1 MQAKRLTWFLWVI
14 GFLFFAHATWAQNFI
29 AISGTDTTKISTPL
43 STKDLGNLSASDDKR
58 VGSNGNWPAE
68 GHYADDKYLEFRFS
82 FPVTTVNR
90 LTLTHEYRRYGAM
103 EGAKLMIS
111 GGGVEKS
118 YPVTTQGASSNDVSD
133 QINLSTDFK
142 SIALSDLRVRFMA
155 YRNPGATATAQT
167 TTSHDYVALAVEGG
181 GDAGITTTAT
191 PSPDSTGSPRADAT
205 PSPSPVQ
212 VSSPLVSVEPLP
224 IPSSITPSAS
234 YTPSPSPASSSPNN
248 IAISSAPSVTFTST
262 PIISTKAAEPK
273 VTLVAEVGDYN
284 GQLLGFFS
292 GVTASAGEPSDFFN
306 TTRQLGLV
314 LLLGALILFWWF
326 VIRNRG

>member
-1 MQAKRLTWFLWVI
+1 MKIVI
-14 GFLFFAHATWAQNFI
+14 LFSIFYFLFSSVPALAQGFVPT
-29 AISGTDTTKISTPL
+29 SGTDTTKISTPL

-103 EGAKLMIS
+103 ERAKLMIS

-191 PSPDSTGSPRADAT
+191 PSP
-205 PSPSPVQ
+205 SPVQ

-224 IPSSITPSAS
+224 IPSSITPSAI

>member
-1 MQAKRLTWFLWVI
+1 MKIVI
-14 GFLFFAHATWAQNFI
+14 LFSIFYFLFSSVPALAQGFVPT
-29 AISGTDTTKISTPL
+29 SGTDTTKISTPL

-82 FPVTTVNR
+82 F
-90 LTLTHEYRRYGAM
+90 
-103 EGAKLMIS
+103 
-111 GGGVEKS
+111 
-118 YPVTTQGASSNDVSD
+118 PVTTQGASSNDVSD

-234 YTPSPSPASSSPNN
+234 YTPSPSPTSSSPNN
-248 IAISSAPSVTFTST
+248 IAISSAPFVTFTST

-314 LLLGALILFWWF
+314 LLLGALILFWWL

>member
-1 MQAKRLTWFLWVI
+1 MKIVI
-14 GFLFFAHATWAQNFI
+14 LFSIFYFLFSSVPALAQGFVPT
-29 AISGTDTTKISTPL
+29 SGTDTTKISTPL

-205 PSPSPVQ
+205 PSPSP
-212 VSSPLVSVEPLP
+212 
-224 IPSSITPSAS
+224 
-234 YTPSPSPASSSPNN
+234 ASSSPNN
-248 IAISSAPSVTFTST
+248 IAISSATSVTFTST

>member
-1 MQAKRLTWFLWVI
+1 MKIVI
-14 GFLFFAHATWAQNFI
+14 LFSIFYFLFSSVPALAQGFVPT
-29 AISGTDTTKISTPL
+29 SGTDTTKISTPL

-212 VSSPLVSVEPLP
+212 VSSPLISVEPLP
-224 IPSSITPSAS
+224 IPSSITPSAI

>member
-1 MQAKRLTWFLWVI
+1 MKIVI
-14 GFLFFAHATWAQNFI
+14 LFSIFYFLFSSVPALAQGFVPT
-29 AISGTDTTKISTPL
+29 SGTDTTKISTPL

-167 TTSHDYVALAVEGG
+167 TTSHDCVALAVEGG

-191 PSPDSTGSPRADAT
+191 PSP
-205 PSPSPVQ
+205 SPVQ
-212 VSSPLVSVEPLP
+212 VSSPLISVEPLP
-224 IPSSITPSAS
+224 IPSSITPSAI

-326 VIRNRG
+326 VIRNKSY